1 MVSSKFM
8 IWLVICVLLFLRSCV
23 LVMSVVSF
31 KWMLTYR
38 SFMSSVMS
46 LCLSLI
52 VNFTRSLARLVEFHI
67 V

>member
-1 MVSSKFM
+1 MISSRFM
-8 IWLVICVLLFLRSCV
+8 IWLVVCVLLFLRSCF

-31 KWMLTYR
+31 KGMLTYR

-52 VNFTRSLARLVEFHI
+52 VSLTSSLARLVEFH
-67 V
+67 VV